1 MLTAARTPTSPLQ
14 QPSLGVRYAGFYFFL
29 VFAVWPLTIPIFPV
43 GSLQSRFPLLVGVIM
58 IAVAIKE
65 GRKVAQIRIPA
76 QYFFLF
82 CLFYVLSSIEGP
94 EAPGLIE
101 GVISLLRSVGLG
113 VALVLSIRTVLD
125 LQFFLRVYVWYGISS
140 TVYGLLFMVPGLTGI
155 GGTLLAMGLPPGK
168 DPGAMRMT
176 GLLTDPTYFGL
187 SVVPALMI
195 VLHQVISSGGAHS
208 KRWHYW
214 LAVFYTALLSAGILL
229 SFSRTTW
236 AGVAAG
242 ILLLTGMQRK
252 ILRTLFSFVFI
263 VLFLHMA
270 APDEL
275 LEIAL
280 SDNADRTTIE
290 LNERNDSRSGIWS
303 AYFDLAMAN
312 PLGYG
317 LGSIEYLRQLPTTF
331 TGMWARENPRPHNM
345 YLFIWVE
352 SGLQTLLPLLALMG
366 ISFLRC
372 WKIRH
377 LVDPSTGQPYGS
389 LGMALLTSMTIGL
402 FGLGGMLQLMAINI
416 ALGLSIWYLGV
427 EQKLLRRY

>member
-1 MLTAARTPTSPLQ
+1 MSPALSIPVGPLQ
-14 QPSLGVRYAGFYFFL
+14 KPSLGVRYAGFYFFL

-43 GSLQSRFPLLVGVIM
+43 GSLESRFPLLVGVAM
-58 IAVAIKE
+58 IFVAIRD
-65 GRKVAQIRIPA
+65 GRKLSQIRIPA
-76 QYFFLF
+76 QYFFIF

-94 EAPGLIE
+94 EAPGLVE

-113 VALVLSIRTVLD
+113 VALVLSIRTVAD
-125 LQFFLRVYVWYGISS
+125 LQFFLRVYVWYGIAS
-140 TVYGLLFMVPGLTGI
+140 TLYGLLFMVPGLMGI

-187 SVVPALMI
+187 SVMPALLI
-195 VLHQVISSGGAHS
+195 TLHQVMSSGF
-208 KRWHYW
+208 RNNRFHYW
-214 LAVFYTALLSAGILL
+214 LVVTYTALLSMGIIL

-252 ILRTLFSFVFI
+252 ILRTFFSFLFI
-263 VLFLHMA
+263 LLFLHMA

-275 LEIAL
+275 LEVAL

-290 LNERNDSRSGIWS
+290 LNERNDSRSGIWM
-303 AYFDLAMAN
+303 AYFELAMAN

-331 TGMWARENPRPHNM
+331 SGMWARESPRPHNI

-352 SGLQTLLPLLALMG
+352 SGLQTVLPLLGLLG
-366 ISFLRC
+366 ISFMRC

-377 LVDPSTGQPYGS
+377 LIDPMTGQYYGA
-389 LGMALLTSMTIGL
+389 LGMALLTAMTIGL
-402 FGLGGMLQLMAINI
+402 FGLGGMLQLLSINI
-416 ALGLSIWYLGV
+416 SLGLAIWYLGV
-427 EQKLLRRY
+427 EKKLLRPL